1 MLSRT
6 TGRILSLLVALLIFA
21 CTVGLGFTL
30 GFKYVLSQND
40 RFTNFETLVA
50 KITKDTPDAV
60 MIVIRQGFDT
70 GDIAQAL
77 DEADAI
83 KSKLAFVFMS
93 KLNGFDGEYKAGTH
107 FIKSDMN
114 YDEIMYTLCLKPES
128 VKVTFREGLSY
139 KEVKL
144 ALLEAGVLF
153 DEQVLD
159 TMVNNPALFLDYEF
173 VTEIPQ
179 KEGRDWLLQGYLFP
193 DTYEFDMNTTEESI
207 IKTFLENTK
216 RKLIPE
222 LYARA
227 KVMDMTMDEV
237 ITLASVIEK
246 ESGRLDEMDLVA
258 SVFYNRLN
266 AKKHATGNRL
276 ESDATINYVKAERGA
291 ETSLIVTTADQQM
304 VTPYNTYMY
313 AGLPI
318 GPICSPGMDAVRA
331 ALWPA
336 KTKYYYFVSKNDGTG
351 SSAFASTQNEH
362 FNNVN
367 KYLGKRS

>member
-1 MLSRT
+1 MLSKT
-6 TGRILSLLVALLIFA
+6 TGRILTLLIALLIFA
-21 CTVGLGFTL
+21 STVGLGFTL
-30 GFKYVLSQND
+30 GFKYVLQQND
-40 RFTNFETLVA
+40 RFTHFETRIS
-50 KITKDTPDAV
+50 KIKKDSPGAIMV
-60 MIVIRQGFDT
+60 VIRQGFDT
-70 GDIAQAL
+70 GDIADAL
-77 DEADAI
+77 EEAGVI
-83 KSKLAFVFMS
+83 KNKLAFVFMS

-107 FIKSDMN
+107 FVKNDMN
-114 YDEIMYTLCLKPES
+114 YDEIMYVLCLKPES

-139 KEVKL
+139 REVKL

-153 DEQVLD
+153 DEQVMD
-159 TMVNNPALFLDYEF
+159 SMVNNPALFLDYDF
-173 VTEIPQ
+173 ITQIPQ
-179 KEGRDWLLQGYLFP
+179 KEGREWLLQGYLFP
-193 DTYEFDMNTTEESI
+193 DTYEFDMNTTEVSI
-207 IKTFLENTK
+207 IQTFLNNTE

-227 KVMDMTMDEV
+227 KTMNMTMDE
-237 ITLASVIEK
+237 IIILASVIEK

-266 AKKHATGNRL
+266 AKKHSTGNRM
-276 ESDATINYVKAERGA
+276 ESDATLNYVKAERGA
-291 ETSLIVTTADQQM
+291 ETSLVITTADQQM

-313 AGLPI
+313 PGLPA

-336 KTKYYYFVSKNDGTG
+336 KTKYFYFVSKNDGTG
-351 SSAFASTQNEH
+351 ASAFAATQDEH

>member
-1 MLSRT
+1 MLSKT
-6 TGRILSLLVALLIFA
+6 AGRILSILISLLVFA
-21 CTVGLGFTL
+21 TTVGFGFTL

-40 RFTNFETLVA
+40 RFSNFETRVA
-50 KITKDTPDAV
+50 KVGKDTPGAIMV
-60 MIVIRQGFDT
+60 VIRQGFDT
-70 GDIAQAL
+70 GDIADAL
-77 DEADAI
+77 AEANAI
-83 KSKLAFVFMS
+83 KNKLAFVFMS

-107 FIKSDMN
+107 FVKSDMN
-114 YDEIMYTLCLKPES
+114 YDEIMYTLSQKPQS

-139 KEVKL
+139 REVKL

-159 TMVNNPALFLDYEF
+159 SMVNNPALFLDFEF
-173 VTEIPQ
+173 VTDIPQ
-179 KEGRDWLLQGYLFP
+179 QEGRDWLLQGYLFP

-207 IKTFLENTK
+207 IRTFLYNTE

-222 LYARA
+222 LYTRA
-227 KVMDMTMDEV
+227 KTLNMTMDEV
-237 ITLASVIEK
+237 ITLASIIEK

-258 SVFYNRLN
+258 SVFINRLK
-266 AKKHATGNRL
+266 AKNHITGNRM
-276 ESDATINYVKAERGA
+276 ESCATINYVKSERGV
-291 ETSLIVTTADQQM
+291 ETSLTVTTEDQQM

-313 AGLPI
+313 KGLPA
-318 GPICSPGMDAVRA
+318 GPICSPGMDAIRA

-336 KTKYYYFVSKNDGTG
+336 KTGYYYFVTKNDGTG